1 MLVWPVSRPPV
12 LEHEKEHVV
21 YTPVKKSHHT
31 HGSHL
36 DVIWANGLG
45 GAYSI
50 AINMG
55 GLVCFVPPLYPTTP
69 TSYWHHTHTRHH
81 PFVFQ
86 LSCSTSLRPP
96 STSLS
101 LPLPPLTCL
110 FYFFCRGLCYDKGF
124 TPRMH
129 AVSACVMPF

>member
-1 MLVWPVSRPPV
+1 MGKWVGGIAQGDMMLVWPVSRPPV

-21 YTPVKKSHHT
+21 YTLVKKSHHT
-31 HGSHL
+31 HSSHL

-55 GLVCFVPPLYPTTP
+55 GLVCFVPPLSPPAT
-69 TSYWHHTHTRHH
+69 TSYRHHTHTRTGHH

-86 LSCSTSLRPP
+86 LSCSTSLRLPP
-96 STSLS
+96 TSLS
-101 LPLPPLTCL
+101 LPLPHSRV
-110 FYFFCRGLCYDKGF
+110 YFIFLR
-124 TPRMH
+124 R
-129 AVSACVMPF
+129 AVL

>member
-55 GLVCFVPPLYPTTP
+55 GLVCFVPPLYPSAP
-69 TSYWHHTHTRHH
+69 TSYWHHTHTHT
-81 PFVFQ
+81 PPPLCLPTQ
-86 LSCSTSLRPP
+86 LFH
-96 STSLS
+96 
-101 LPLPPLTCL
+101 LPPPALHLLISPPPPTHVFIL
-110 FYFFCRGLCYDKGF
+110 FFLR
-124 TPRMH
+124 R
-129 AVSACVMPF
+129 AVL